1 MAAIYG
7 DNPREYPYSP
17 QKRKKQKYTMIT
29 RVVDFTTNLPITS
42 GGYVDTANASS
53 NTTAWAAG
61 DVLQTVRIRAGQT
74 VLAVQIEVMTPSTDT
89 GDWIQIGFGSDTD
102 RWGKVDLFLAKGQS
116 AANKLLAGV
125 KNFIPDKQ
133 YAHVTNKLQQFIE
146 GGSMFGS
153 PFYFA
158 TADTIDIYI
167 GKAVI
172 QGKIRIIVHLT
183 EDDR

>member
-1 MAAIYG
+1 MATYG

-42 GGYVDTANASS
+42 GGYVDTASASS
-53 NTTAWAAG
+53 NTTAWAAA
-61 DVLQTVRIRAGQT
+61 DVLQAVHIRAGQT
-74 VLAVQIEVMTPSTDT
+74 VLAVQIEVMTPSTDS
-89 GDWIQIGFGSDTD
+89 GDWITVGYGSDAA
-102 RWGKVDLFLAKGQS
+102 RWGKIDLFLAKGQS

-125 KNFIPDKQ
+125 KNFEPDRLN
-133 YAHVTNKLQQFIE
+133 AHITNKLQQLIE

-153 PFYFA
+153 PYYFA
-158 TADTIDIYI
+158 SSDTIDIYI

-172 QGKIRIIVHLT
+172 QGKIRLIVHLL